1 MVVILRNIRVMQYVV
16 NYLVPSSDAMWNV
29 LLNKMKNKKY
39 YTVGTSSKSNQKL
52 QKEETQFAFGL
63 SGVCVD

>member
-1 MVVILRNIRVMQYVV
+1 MQYVD
-16 NYLVPSSDAMWNV
+16 NYLVSSSDAMWNV

-52 QKEETQFAFGL
+52 QKEEKL
-63 SGVCVD
+63 IL